1 LTAGALPASRL
12 GRATQVGLFLL
23 ASLPFLIPLHIRPI
37 TTFYNEW
44 WAGCL
49 ALVVITLAVS
59 LRHRKARI
67 DLPFIVALPM
77 IFIVALGIQA
87 AAKLLYFPQ
96 QGLIYALYLLLAV
109 GMMVAGRAL
118 ADELGE
124 ETLAD
129 SLAGGF
135 LFGALLQV
143 ASAVLQLQGT
153 ALSLIT
159 SPLVPGYSL
168 YGNLGQQNHLAHV
181 LWLGLASLLWLHWQ
195 ARLRWGVAL
204 LCAAALLLIAPFSGS
219 RSIYLYPLGFLMI
232 TGSLWHRLRSLPRAR
247 PLLLLMVLLVPA
259 TWGFNQLAALLPQ
272 PVTGVQA
279 SSADRLF
286 YTALEAGSQSIRLG
300 QWRIGLEATLDAP
313 WLGNGVGSVPLSS
326 LEHVRAGHY
335 DGAMQVSEHY
345 HNIIVNW
352 LVEFGIPVTLA
363 ALACVG
369 LWLYALLRAPLT
381 PARWWL
387 LAMLS
392 VTSIHSLLEY
402 PLWHA
407 YFLAPTALLLGAF
420 SAISGHLRLT
430 RLIRGTL
437 ILALALAAFML
448 HTLRDDHLRLAR
460 VIHIAPSGP
469 QAQEIWRLHIKDLLV
484 LHKESMFSP
493 YVNGM
498 LVIAMDIDRI
508 QLNAKRQLCDAALNF
523 SPAPGVLFK
532 CAAIRVL
539 AGENESGTRLLQ
551 QGLFAFPDEAAR
563 VADEFLALTEQFPEL
578 KPLQRYAETRPRR

>member
-1 LTAGALPASRL
+1 MAARSS
-12 GRATQVGLFLL
+12 LFLL
-23 ASLPFLIPLHIRPI
+23 ASVPFLISLHIGPI

-44 WAGCL
+44 WAGVMALVTLTLAIGLRRRQGTL
-49 ALVVITLAVS
+49 ALPSIA
-59 LRHRKARI
+59 
-67 DLPFIVALPM
+67 ALPGL
-77 IFIVALGIQA
+77 FLLALAIQA
-87 AAKLLYFPQ
+87 ATGRLVFYQ
-96 QGLIYALYLLLAV
+96 QGLIYALYLLLAL
-109 GMMVAGRAL
+109 GMIVAGRAL
-118 ADELGE
+118 VDELGAE
-124 ETLAD
+124 SVAA
-129 SLAGGF
+129 SLASGF
-135 LFGALLQV
+135 GVGALLQV
-143 ASAVLQLQGT
+143 AVATLQLQG
-153 ALSLIT
+153 LSVDGFT

-168 YGNLGQQNHLAHV
+168 YGNLGQQNHFAHA
-181 LWLGLASLLWLHWQ
+181 LWLGLASLLWLYWQ
-195 ARLRWGVAL
+195 RQIRWPLGL
-204 LCAAALLLIAPFSGS
+204 LGAAAVLLIAPYSGS
-219 RSIYLYPLGFLMI
+219 RSIYLYPLGFLI
-232 TGSLWHRLRSLPRAR
+232 ATALVWRGLRQLPHARRLLA
-247 PLLLLMVLLVPA
+247 LVVVLLPA

-272 PVTGVQA
+272 PVVGVQA

-286 YTALEAGSQSIRLG
+286 YTAREPKSQSIRLG
-300 QWRIGLEATLDAP
+300 QWRIGIEATLDAP

-326 LEHVRAGHY
+326 LEHASAGHY

-352 LVEFGIPVTLA
+352 LVEFGIPATLA
-363 ALACVG
+363 AIACVG
-369 LWLYALLRAPLT
+369 IWLYSLLRAPIT

-420 SAISGHLRLT
+420 SATTLHLRLT

-437 ILALALAAFML
+437 IIALALAAFML

-469 QAQEIWRLHIKDLLV
+469 QAQEIWRAHINDLLA

-508 QLNAKRQLCDAALNF
+508 RLDAKRPLCDAALHF

-539 AGENESGTRLLQ
+539 AGETESGTRLFQ
-551 QGLFAFPDEAAR
+551 QGLFAFPDEAAQ
-563 VADEFLALTEQFPEL
+563 VAAEFASLTGPFPEL
-578 KPLQRYAETRPRR
+578 QPLQSYAASVANKPF